1 MYYSLIMYVI
11 IVNIKTSGDQKIMT
25 DFIQPY
31 NEDPF
36 VGNLSTPISTST
48 FTRTLLSNLP
58 AYRRGV
64 TPLMRGL
71 EIGMAHGYFLV
82 GPFDK
87 LGPLRNTEV
96 ALLSGFLSTVG
107 LIIILTVCLLIY
119 GNVSFD
125 KDDSKELLQ
134 TSEGWGQFTA
144 GFLVGAVGGSG
155 FAYLCLA
162 NIPILQT
169 VGMSLFI

>member
-1 MYYSLIMYVI
+1 
-11 IVNIKTSGDQKIMT
+11 MT

-36 VGNLSTPISTST
+36 VGNLSTPISTSS

-58 AYRRGV
+58 AYRRSV

-96 ALLSGFLSTVG
+96 ALLSGFLSAVG
-107 LIIILTVCLLIY
+107 LIIILTVCLLMY

-125 KDDSKELLQ
+125 RDDSKDLLL
-134 TSEGWGQFTA
+134 TPEGWGQFTA
-144 GFLVGAVGGSG
+144 GFLVGAVGGAS

-162 NIPILQT
+162 NIPVLQT
-169 VGMSLFI
+169 AGFSLF